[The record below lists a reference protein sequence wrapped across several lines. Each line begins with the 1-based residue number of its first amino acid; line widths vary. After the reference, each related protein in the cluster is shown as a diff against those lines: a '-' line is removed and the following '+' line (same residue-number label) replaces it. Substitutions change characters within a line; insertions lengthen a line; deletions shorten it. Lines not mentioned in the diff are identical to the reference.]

1 MNYYPLS
8 DSEVGIVIV
17 LGQQSGNDDLVFH
30 LTFRCVLPSGMEAG
44 GVTLGEM
51 I

>member
-8 DSEVGIVIV
+8 DSEVAIFIV
-17 LGQQSGNDDLVFH
+17 LGQQSGVDDVVFH
-30 LTFRCVLPSGMEAG
+30 LTFRCVLPSGMDAG
-44 GVTLGEM
+44 GVTLGEK